1 MTQLKNDVA
10 ALRRL
15 FEPWLAAS
23 GDTLIFPPEE
33 SDENAPFKR
42 ELFAK
47 AQQILAAGDSAISG
61 AAFDLPEL
69 GNLEFRAIDQALG
82 ADPLKSEWV
91 ELSTACERVVQSIA
105 RAAA

>member
-10 ALRRL
+10 VLRRL

-23 GDTLIFPPEE
+23 GDTLIWPPED

-47 AQQILAAGDSAISG
+47 AKQILAAGESAISG
-61 AAFDLPEL
+61 AAFDMPDL
-69 GNLEFRAIDQALG
+69 GSLEFNAIDTALG
-82 ADPLKSEWV
+82 ADPLKREWV
-91 ELSTACERVVQSIA
+91 DLGMACKCVVQSLS
-105 RAAA
+105 RTAA